1 MDYTGVLCRPNSVKD
16 NLFAS
21 RDSLNLTDSM
31 TLPGDC
37 GTTDYAHIV
46 DATRK
51 DTSRFQP
58 SQNSRGRHSVNGPV
72 ERATKSETHL
82 FSATK
87 STRGRKSHLLNGLRQ
102 SARQTL
108 DILCKA
114 WRNST
119 TNLTEM
125 TKSIS
130 TETVGETMTTST
142 RRRHSDMSL
151 NRLISFES
159 SASMGLP
166 ELIDGKFAPPTRAC
180 TRTHLTTKLV
190 QLRRT
195 TLQDPFGIFVTKSD
209 LGFRLTRLAEN
220 LSVQCPSL
228 RELRVGDELIQV
240 NGVQC
245 ARLSLTELSQ
255 HFSNCLTLLL
265 TVRSNSEEFPMD

>member
-209 LGFRLTRLAEN
+209 LGT
-220 LSVQCPSL
+220 
-228 RELRVGDELIQV
+228 
-240 NGVQC
+240 
-245 ARLSLTELSQ
+245 
-255 HFSNCLTLLL
+255 
-265 TVRSNSEEFPMD
+265 